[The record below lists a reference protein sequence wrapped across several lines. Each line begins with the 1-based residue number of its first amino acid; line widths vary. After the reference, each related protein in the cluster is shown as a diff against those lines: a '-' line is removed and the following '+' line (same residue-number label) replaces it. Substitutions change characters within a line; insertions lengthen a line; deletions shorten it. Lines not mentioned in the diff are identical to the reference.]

1 MERWI
6 QRVVTE
12 QKTDPRVFLPSTP
25 TPLIFNIYFFSLLS
39 TVWTDVKSWSN
50 YLQGNYSTAAALQ
63 PQYRGLFSR
72 SPSNQHTDC
81 LSDWDQKKLVFDTSL
96 LILALP
102 NWPSPPT
109 ASHLRPYQ
117 PRCTPDGIS
126 KQQKQSCV
134 SANPPPAATTPLNE
148 MHTAGVHIRQC
159 FHVLFVYQ
167 IFLLSVL
174 EDGCSFFR
182 IMMVGR
188 GTRAVARPSHGP
200 PGSCEWRR
208 LKTASLA
215 TVTQVNV
222 CSFQQKIGT

>member
-12 QKTDPRVFLPSTP
+12 QKTDPRVFLPNTP

-174 EDGCSFFR
+174 EDGCSILSAEWSPVFFSSSL
-182 IMMVGR
+182 VVTPSFLELWWCEEALELWR
-188 GTRAVARPSHGP
+188 GHHMAHRAH
-200 PGSCEWRR
+200 
-208 LKTASLA
+208 
-215 TVTQVNV
+215 VNEED
-222 CSFQQKIGT
+222 